1 MTDKVMVHATHE
13 GHKPQRLSELQTV
26 APPVDIY
33 ENDSEILVV
42 TDFPAVEPGDVSVR
56 LEGGQLDIEGRQ
68 SYSGNKDESLLPVL
82 FARIFRVPDT
92 IDPQGVSA
100 ELKNGVLRITLK
112 KSEEAKPRRIKV
124 VAG

>member
-1 MTDKVMVHATHE
+1 MTDKEMVQHE
-13 GHKPQRLSELQTV
+13 GNKPQRLSELHTV

-33 ENDSEILVV
+33 ENDDEILVI
-42 TDFPAVEPGDVSVR
+42 TDFPAVNPDDVSVR

-68 SYSGNKDESLLPVL
+68 SYSGSKDEALAPVL

-92 IDPQGVSA
+92 IDPKGVSA
-100 ELKNGVLRITLK
+100 ELKSGVLRITLK

>member
-1 MTDKVMVHATHE
+1 MCTAPHCFLAL
-13 GHKPQRLSELQTV
+13 RLTAHRNSQG
-26 APPVDIY
+26 D
-33 ENDSEILVV
+33 VV
-42 TDFPAVEPGDVSVR
+42 WVDFPAVNPDDVSVR

-68 SYSGNKDESLLPVL
+68 SYSGSKDESLLPVL

-92 IDPQGVSA
+92 IDPKGVSA
-100 ELKNGVLRITLK
+100 ELKSGVLRITLK